1 MHAPSFHAD
10 EIAAQ
15 RLGDG
20 VIGDT
25 PAIRTFMPEQHRTFF
40 AGLPMLLV
48 GAVDADGWP
57 IATALAGRPGFVSTP
72 DPETLRVAALPPSD
86 DPAAS
91 ALRPGAEIGL
101 LGLDFGTRRRNRAN
115 GRIAAVD
122 AGGFTVAVEQSFG
135 NCPKYIRRREAEAE
149 PRAGGPAESFRG
161 VDARA
166 RALIASA
173 DTLFVATRARDGVGP
188 AGGADISHRG
198 GSPGFV
204 RVDGDVLTIPDL
216 PGNRYFNTLG
226 NLVGEPRASLLLVDF
241 ESGDLLTLQGEA
253 EIDWDGREAAGF
265 AGARR
270 SWSFRALRGWRRPAA
285 LPLRWRPLDPSP
297 FLAGTGPWA
306 GPA

>member
-48 GAVDADGWP
+48 GAVDADGAP
-57 IATALAGRPGFVSTP
+57 IATALAGRPGFISTP
-72 DPETLRVAALPPSD
+72 DPETLRVAALPPAD

-135 NCPKYIRRREAEAE
+135 NCPKYIRRREAEAQ
-149 PRAGGPAESFRG
+149 PRAGGPAETLRG
-161 VDARA
+161 LDARA

-198 GSPGFV
+198 GRPGFV
-204 RVDGDVLTIPDL
+204 RVEGDVLTIPDL

-253 EIDWDGREAAGF
+253 EIDWDGRAAADF

-270 SWSFRALRGWRRPAA
+270 SWSVRVLRGWRRPGA
-285 LPLRWRPLDPSP
+285 LKLRWRPLDPSP

-306 GPA
+306 GPG